1 MAKLAAAAL
10 SLLALATTASA
21 SEADDACAA
30 VRAEPEAM
38 WNATVAYAT
47 EGEVTLDMT
56 DAELGVGLPELL
68 QAATAASANLTDAD
82 LEAMLMMQRSMA
94 PIITENP
101 ESIVAI
107 LGAMEPLVREGGINA
122 SLAAEMGRG
131 IDLVRAL
138 DNLGDDFPMQILVD
152 SLTVANQFEV
162 SDDQLVT
169 LYEAVRP
176 LLRRFNDNA
185 TRARVAQTI
194 SDADFGLSDGFLS
207 FIVGTQQISPL
218 LVNSML
224 NPVLIQAT
232 LAPYM
237 QVSFPE
243 AAALAR
249 ALQQLVPDMIGT
261 MNALSEEE
269 RTSLVE
275 LMQVL
280 TAVHLEP
287 DVIDG
292 FLYGVGQY
300 SEQND
305 AAMFRTTWEE
315 VFVPMMEDLDGSA
328 IEPLVGALPRLFEGD
343 GAAFNELPREQ
354 QERALDATLS
364 VLRAATRLG
373 EGSLAGALPALGRTM
388 LALDVAGVRR
398 MQAAVAC
405 ASNEGA

>member
-68 QAATAASANLTDAD
+68 QAATAASANLTDDD
-82 LEAMLMMQRSMA
+82 LDAMLMMQRSMA
-94 PIITENP
+94 PLISENP

>member
-1 MAKLAAAAL
+1 
-10 SLLALATTASA
+10 
-21 SEADDACAA
+21 
-30 VRAEPEAM
+30 
-38 WNATVAYAT
+38 
-47 EGEVTLDMT
+47 
-56 DAELGVGLPELL
+56 
-68 QAATAASANLTDAD
+68 
-82 LEAMLMMQRSMA
+82 MMQRSMA

-152 SLTVANQFEV
+152 SLAVANQFEV

>member
-1 MAKLAAAAL
+1 
-10 SLLALATTASA
+10 
-21 SEADDACAA
+21 
-30 VRAEPEAM
+30 
-38 WNATVAYAT
+38 
-47 EGEVTLDMT
+47 
-56 DAELGVGLPELL
+56 
-68 QAATAASANLTDAD
+68 
-82 LEAMLMMQRSMA
+82 
-94 PIITENP
+94 
-101 ESIVAI
+101 
-107 LGAMEPLVREGGINA
+107 
-122 SLAAEMGRG
+122 
-131 IDLVRAL
+131 
-138 DNLGDDFPMQILVD
+138 
-152 SLTVANQFEV
+152 
-162 SDDQLVT
+162 
-169 LYEAVRP
+169 
-176 LLRRFNDNA
+176 
-185 TRARVAQTI
+185 
-194 SDADFGLSDGFLS
+194 
-207 FIVGTQQISPL
+207 
-218 LVNSML
+218 
-224 NPVLIQAT
+224 
-232 LAPYM
+232 M